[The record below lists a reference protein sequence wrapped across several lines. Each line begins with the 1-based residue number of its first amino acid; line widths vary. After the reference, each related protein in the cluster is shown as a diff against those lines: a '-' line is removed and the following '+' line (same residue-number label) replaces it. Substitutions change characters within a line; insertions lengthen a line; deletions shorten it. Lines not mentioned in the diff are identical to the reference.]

1 MKRFL
6 LAFVAFFLSFS
17 SFAQI
22 EVKDGASD
30 SWDNEVFSPALEN
43 PGFTSD
49 YDIMVKESSIDV
61 QVEGIYNI
69 TFTYGGVGSYAL
81 HMLGVELLD
90 AEGNVISKDYHYGEA
105 GLAVKN
111 NVYAVVAVSEAV
123 KIRYYAEN
131 YKPIDSQGTIAFAL
145 SEANADE
152 WKPEYWKTVGA
163 ADVSAE
169 VQAVHEAFEVVDNK
183 SYVKKMDALLFLEKG
198 MHTFDFNYLSGAS
211 SLRIGAVEL
220 LELDGDV
227 VCGDYHYGQ
236 AGVTSSTFDN
246 LYSLKVLKSGKYIV
260 RYYCSNKYAGNNSEG
275 AVNIVSI
282 PCVNVDGGET
292 KWAHITGNYVLPKD
306 MSAPFNAMNEEDV
319 PTGILD
325 LSNELLPSDIRV
337 SERMVTVS
345 ETSLVN
351 VEFEYEAGKLALN
364 LAGVD
369 FVDNEGNVV
378 ASHYKTY
385 NENLSVVSKY
395 TLAPVEPGTYTMRCF
410 VQLSSENH
418 KRQIDSKGSIK
429 LTRSSLG
436 DAINASED
444 TVSPESFGWIPESF
458 VIADTVPQQIAD
470 AATTSVRVFKRI
482 IDIEEGNGFV
492 LNVGFCWIG
501 KADGFANNFSLDV
514 AGVDIVDAHGTVVA
528 SDYHFD
534 LYGSSVNNNAYKL
547 NVKTP
552 GRYILRIF
560 NGEDKS
566 KYANPGTKTRLV
578 TSYGDVL
585 LSVQKKTFE
594 ASTLDVSK
602 YYYYIKG
609 ENGQYISAKSEE
621 DATLVDAKENAS
633 KFYFE
638 QNGAVYNLISFEAG
652 LYMDLSGSKLATA
665 DVDCK
670 TDLALGKGFGSGKSV
685 LIKAGEKYLTN
696 ELGVTTDID
705 DNISWTLEEVESLS
719 FSISSARYSTLCV
732 PVEVQIPDDVKAY
745 TFGGLSIDEDSV
757 GVLNLKKVTTDY
769 IPKNEAVLLFSVD
782 PAGGDFEFALTG
794 GNNGNIDGNE
804 FIGTI
809 VKKNFDLNLD
819 KRIFMYL
826 TKVNGEVGFYKRKPE
841 AFTFGANKAY
851 FYLTPEQ
858 QAAVSRGMSMRL
870 IDGTTGIEDVPVD
883 AVVEDTI
890 YDLQGRRLD
899 EVTAPGIYIVNGKK
913 MYIK

>member
-1 MKRFL
+1 MKKFL

-22 EVKDGASD
+22 EVKDGATD
-30 SWDNEVFSPALEN
+30 SWDKGMFSKVSEN
-43 PGFTSD
+43 SEFTSD

-105 GLAVKN
+105 GLTVKN

-145 SEANADE
+145 SEANANE

-183 SYVKKMDALLFLEKG
+183 SYVKKMDALLSLEKG

-236 AGVTSSTFDN
+236 AGVPTSTFDN

-275 AVNIVSI
+275 TVNIVSI
-282 PCVNVDGGET
+282 PSVNVDAGVT
-292 KWAHITGNYVLPKD
+292 KWAHITGKYVLPKD
-306 MSAPFNAMNEEDV
+306 MSASFYAMNEEDV

-492 LNVGFCWIG
+492 LNVGFCWRG
-501 KADGFANNFSLDV
+501 KVDGFVNNFSLDV

-534 LYGSSVNNNAYKL
+534 LYGSSENKKAYRL
-547 NVKTP
+547 NVTTP

-566 KYANPGTKTRLV
+566 KYKNLETKTRQV

-594 ASTLDVSK
+594 ASILDLAK

-609 ENGQYISAKSEE
+609 ENGQYISAESGN
-621 DATLVDAKENAS
+621 ATLVDDQENAS

-638 QNGAVYNLISFEAG
+638 KYGAAYNLISFEAG
-652 LYMDLSGSKLATA
+652 LYMDLSGSNLATA
-665 DVDCK
+665 AVDSK

-685 LIKAGEKYLTN
+685 LIKAGDNYLTN

-732 PVEVQIPDDVKAY
+732 PVEVQIPDGVKAY
-745 TFGGLSIDEDSV
+745 TYGGLNVTDGV
-757 GVLNLKKVTTDY
+757 GVLNLEKVTTDY
-769 IPKNEAVLLFSVD
+769 LPANEAVLLFSVD
-782 PAGGDFEFALTG
+782 PAGGDFKFALTG
-794 GNNGNIDGNE
+794 GDNGNIDGNDFE
-804 FIGTI
+804 GTI
-809 VKKNFDLNLD
+809 VKRNFDLNTD
-819 KRIFMYL
+819 ERIFMYL
-826 TKVNGEVGFYKRKPE
+826 TKVEGEVGFYKRKTK

-851 FYLTPEQ
+851 FFLTPEQ